1 MTAQLSFPP
10 RENPTSVPS
19 MTLPPHPGA
28 QTGKGRGCFGASTLL
43 VSLLPSQ
50 AVKGAGDSG
59 GKLLGWPPVVGRPCS
74 SYISYSLGIQGPG
87 CSREKVL
94 QWKGSGKVKRKR
106 KDKREGGESQHD
118 CLQPLLLLST
128 NLQPRRAIVWN
139 DRGTPTPASFYHQT
153 TLGLNCSRKGS
164 PCHPVPSYPTSQ
176 APDEQSR
183 KADTGREHS
192 LTPRPRDGLN
202 ASPAQTFTAL

>member
-1 MTAQLSFPP
+1 MAILGEPGPGFTVTAQLSFPP

-74 SYISYSLGIQGPG
+74 SYIPYSLGIQDPG

-106 KDKREGGESQHD
+106 KDKREGGKVSMTVYNL
-118 CLQPLLLLST
+118 CFFSLQTYNQEEPLSGMIEGLPLLQVST
-128 NLQPRRAIVWN
+128 TKR
-139 DRGTPTPASFYHQT
+139 H
-153 TLGLNCSRKGS
+153 
-164 PCHPVPSYPTSQ
+164 
-176 APDEQSR
+176 
-183 KADTGREHS
+183 
-192 LTPRPRDGLN
+192 
-202 ASPAQTFTAL
+202 